1 MIPRHARF
9 GLILAILVAVSD
21 QTSKWWIVDVV
32 MQPPKFIPVTD
43 FFNLVLAYNRG
54 VSFGMLN
61 MQSEIGPWILAA
73 VSLAITFG
81 LLVWMWRA
89 NKKLTVV
96 ALSLIIG
103 GAVGNV
109 IDRLIYGAVVDFIS
123 LHAKGFSWYI
133 FNIADIFI
141 VLGVILFILSQIF
154 KSSSGLEN
162 QK

>member
-109 IDRLIYGAVVDFIS
+109 IDRLIYGAVVDFLDFHLAGYHWPAFNFADTAITCGAVAIICDS
-123 LHAKGFSWYI
+123 FFSTH
-133 FNIADIFI
+133 
-141 VLGVILFILSQIF
+141 Q
-154 KSSSGLEN
+154 ET
-162 QK
+162 